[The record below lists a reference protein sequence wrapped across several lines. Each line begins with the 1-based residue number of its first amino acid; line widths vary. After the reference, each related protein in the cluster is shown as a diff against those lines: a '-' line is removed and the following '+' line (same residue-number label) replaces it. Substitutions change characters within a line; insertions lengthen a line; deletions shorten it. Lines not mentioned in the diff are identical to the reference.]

1 MTAEG
6 PHGGTA
12 ARRRPAARWLR
23 MGLLGIS
30 ALPVAGLALAA
41 LAPTG
46 WLLPS
51 LAMHWAPQL
60 AVLALPF
67 WCWQGRGWK
76 SGLGMLLLVAAAL
89 WPALQAAY
97 AVPAPP
103 PTGGVS
109 VTTANLYYHSSR
121 HAEAIARLDGELVAL
136 IETRPDDHALVLAD
150 PRWPH
155 QHWQRSRR
163 VAGMALL
170 SAFPMRA
177 KNIELERSYGIDA
190 RVDLPWGSQRVIVLH
205 TWSPTT
211 PEHLAGNARQ
221 LAELAGL
228 AETEPGT
235 LLVMGDLNATPGTAG
250 MRLLRAT
257 GLRPPHGG
265 EVRTWPSQLGPFGIA
280 IDHVLARGLAL
291 GDATAIDLP
300 GSDHHAVRVRVA
312 GGAAGAARQD
322 AARAPTATSPP

>member
-1 MTAEG
+1 MTLEG
-6 PHGGTA
+6 THGGTA
-12 ARRRPAARWLR
+12 ARRRPASRWLR
-23 MGLLGIS
+23 AGLVGMT

-46 WLLPS
+46 WWIAC

-67 WCWQGRGWK
+67 WCWQGRNWK
-76 SGLGMLLLVAAAL
+76 VGLGMLLLCATALWPTVAAAFANQA
-89 WPALQAAY
+89 PA
-97 AVPAPP
+97 
-103 PTGGVS
+103 PTGGITA
-109 VTTANLYYHSSR
+109 TTANIYFRSEQ

-136 IETRPDDHALVLAD
+136 IETRSEDHALVMAD

-155 QHWQRSRR
+155 QHWQRPRKA
-163 VAGMALL
+163 AGMALL
-170 SAFPMRA
+170 SAFPMQA
-177 KNIELERSYGIDA
+177 KNVELGRCYGIDA
-190 RVDLPWGSQRVIVLH
+190 RIAMPWGTQRVIVLH

-211 PEHLAGNARQ
+211 PSHQVGNHLQ
-221 LAELAGL
+221 LAELASMS
-228 AETEPGT
+228 ETEPGP
-235 LLVMGDLNATPGTAG
+235 LLVMGDLNATPGTPG

-257 GLRPPHGG
+257 GLRPPFGG

-291 GDATAIDLP
+291 GDASAIDLP

-322 AARAPTATSPP
+322 ATRAPAATSPP

>member
-1 MTAEG
+1 MTAG
-6 PHGGTA
+6 GSHGGTE
-12 ARRRPAARWLR
+12 ARRSPAARWLR
-23 MGLLGIS
+23 AGLAGI
-30 ALPVAGLALAA
+30 AFLPVIGLALAA
-41 LAPTG
+41 IAPTG
-46 WLLPS
+46 WWLPC

-60 AVLALPF
+60 ALLCLPF
-67 WCWQGRGWK
+67 WCWRGRGWK
-76 SGLGMLLLVAAAL
+76 VGLGMLLLAAASL
-89 WPALQAAY
+89 WPSLLAAFAPQA
-97 AVPAPP
+97 PAPA
-103 PTGGVS
+103 GGIV
-109 VTTANLYYHSSR
+109 VTTANIYFRSER
-121 HAEAIARLDGELVAL
+121 HAEAIARLDGDLVAL
-136 IETRPDDHALVLAD
+136 IETRAEDHALVMAD

-155 QHWQRSRR
+155 QHWQRSRK

-177 KNIELERSYGIDA
+177 KGIELDRCYGIDA
-190 RVDLPWGSQRVIVLH
+190 RVEMPWGTQRVIVLH

-211 PEHLAGNARQ
+211 PEHNAGNHRQ

-228 AETEPGT
+228 AETEPGP
-235 LLVMGDLNATPGTAG
+235 LLVMGDLNATPGTPG

-291 GDATAIDLP
+291 GEASSIDLP

-312 GGAAGAARQD
+312 GGAAGTGRQD
-322 AARAPTATSPP
+322 ATRAPTATPPP

>member
-1 MTAEG
+1 MT
-6 PHGGTA
+6 GTGW
-12 ARRRPAARWLR
+12 RRA
-23 MGLLGIS
+23 LLATA

-46 WLLPS
+46 WWIAC

-60 AVLALPF
+60 ALLAMPF
-67 WCWQGRGWK
+67 WCWQGRAWK
-76 SGLGMLLLVAAAL
+76 VGLGMLLLIAAAL
-89 WPALQAAY
+89 WPTVLATFAVQA
-97 AVPAPP
+97 PAPSG
-103 PTGGVS
+103 TIT
-109 VTTANLYYHSSR
+109 VTTANLYYHSTH
-121 HAEAIARLDGELVAL
+121 HAEAIARLDGGLVAL
-136 IETRPDDHALVLAD
+136 IETRAEDHALVMAD

-155 QHWQRSRR
+155 QHWQRPRNI
-163 VAGMALL
+163 AGMALL
-170 SAFPMRA
+170 SAFPMQA
-177 KNIELERSYGIDA
+177 KNLELGRCYGIDA
-190 RVDLPWGSQRVIVLH
+190 RIAMPWGTQRVIVLH
-205 TWSPTT
+205 AWSPIGSARC
-211 PEHLAGNARQ
+211 AGNHRQ

-250 MRLLRAT
+250 MALLRAT

-265 EVRTWPSQLGPFGIA
+265 EVRTWPSQLGHFGIA

-322 AARAPTATSPP
+322 ATRAPTATSPP

>member
-1 MTAEG
+1 VSRAG
-6 PHGGTA
+6 W
-12 ARRRPAARWLR
+12 RPA
-23 MGLLGIS
+23 LLVAA

-46 WLLPS
+46 WWVAS

-60 AVLALPF
+60 ALLALPF
-67 WCWQGRGWK
+67 WCWRGRNWK
-76 SGLGMLLLVAAAL
+76 IGLGMLLLAGAAL
-89 WPALQAAY
+89 WPSLGAAF
-97 AVPAPP
+97 AEQTPAPSSGI
-103 PTGGVS
+103 T
-109 VTTANLYYHSSR
+109 VTTANIYFRSAR

-136 IETRPDDHALVLAD
+136 IETRPEDHALVMAD

-155 QHWQRSRR
+155 QHWQRSRK

-170 SAFPMRA
+170 SAFPMQA
-177 KNIELERSYGIDA
+177 KSIELDRCYGIDA
-190 RVDLPWGSQRVIVLH
+190 RVEMPWGTQRVIALH

-211 PEHLAGNARQ
+211 PDHIAGNHRQ

-228 AETEPGT
+228 AATEPGP
-235 LLVMGDLNATPGTAG
+235 LLVLGDLNSTPGTPG
-250 MRLLRAT
+250 MRLLRST

-322 AARAPTATSPP
+322 ATRAPTATSPP